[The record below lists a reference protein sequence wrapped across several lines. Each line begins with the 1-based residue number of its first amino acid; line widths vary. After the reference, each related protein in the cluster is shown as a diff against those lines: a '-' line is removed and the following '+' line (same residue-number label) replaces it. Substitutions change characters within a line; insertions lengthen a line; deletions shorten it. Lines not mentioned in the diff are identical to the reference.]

1 MEKTKE
7 IDLSIYV
14 ACNDVSSEKIRRLE
28 MAAEENKKP
37 KDKRRQGR
45 EGALKNKIIVIKF
58 FFFF

>member
-7 IDLSIYV
+7 MDLSIYV
-14 ACNDVSSEKIRRLE
+14 ACSDVSSEKIRRLE

-45 EGALKNKIIVIKF
+45 GLLKIK
-58 FFFF
+58 